1 MAGKSK
7 PKKKYS
13 PNNSTRLTQG
23 VNPEDDHVLG
33 IHEAPITL
41 VEYGSY
47 FSSASHVA
55 HEVITNLRDQFGDQ
69 LLYVYRHLPLPGH
82 EGAKKAAILAEY
94 ASETTNNFW
103 DVHEALMDR
112 ESKGEVD
119 IEKVAKDFDL
129 PMPDTV
135 DNAEQEIARRRVE
148 DDIHGAQESG
158 ALLAPTFYINGR
170 MYEGSWDESSLS
182 EAMKG
187 MTGYR
192 VKTAALDFVRW
203 GPSAGAALILMVI
216 IALAWANLESYGAQ
230 FLNFWEKPLGFR
242 AGEFSFDLPLIRWI
256 NDGLLAIF
264 FLVVGLEVKREFTVG
279 RLTKPRAAGLPLA
292 GSFGGVVIPALIY
305 LLIVPFGALSIG
317 WGTTISTDTAF
328 AIAII
333 AFMGNRVP
341 VELRVFLTVCAIVDD
356 LISILV
362 VAIFYTD
369 EINISYLVAAG
380 VVTVIL
386 MMINQWRIYR
396 LVPYVIL
403 GLLLWFFLH
412 EGGIHATLAGVILA
426 LCIPTRPPVNFK
438 SLNAQ
443 IQRIYKAET
452 HFGADR
458 LLERGPSKRSIEML
472 NILHERIE
480 SPAAKVLHAVEPWS
494 TYFVL
499 PIFALANSG
508 VIITMDVFTT
518 DLQLMMAIF
527 FGLVVGKP
535 VGIFLFSWLV
545 VRLNI
550 ADKPAS
556 YNWRQLFGAGALAGI
571 GFTMSLFI
579 ASEAFP
585 IPTDFAA
592 AKIAIF
598 IASIVAGILGA
609 VILWKKVALTVQS
622 A

>member
-1 MAGKSK
+1 MDGKSK
-7 PKKKYS
+7 PKQKYS
-13 PNNSTRLTQG
+13 PNNKTRLIQS
-23 VNPEDDHVLG
+23 VNPDDDHVLG
-33 IHEAPITL
+33 NPEAPITL

-69 LLYVYRHLPLPGH
+69 LRYVYRHLPLPGH
-82 EGAKKAAILAEY
+82 ERAKKAAILVEY
-94 ASETTNNFW
+94 AAETTNNFW

-135 DNAEQEIARRRVE
+135 SNGKLEIARRRVE
-148 DDIHGAQESG
+148 EDIYGAQQSG
-158 ALLAPTFYINGR
+158 ALLAPTFYINDR
-170 MYEGSWDESSLS
+170 LYEGPWDESSLS

-187 MTGYR
+187 STGYR
-192 VKTAALDFVRW
+192 VKIAALDFGRW
-203 GPSAGAALILMVI
+203 GPSAGIALLLMVI
-216 IALAWANLESYGAQ
+216 IALVWANMESYGAQ
-230 FLNFWEKPLGFR
+230 FLDFWERPLGFR

-256 NDGLLAIF
+256 NDGLLSIF

-292 GSFGGVVIPALIY
+292 GSFGGVVVPALIY
-305 LLIVPFGALSIG
+305 LLIVPFGPLSIG

-356 LISILV
+356 LISIMV

-369 EINISYLVAAG
+369 EINISYLLAAG
-380 VVTVIL
+380 VVTALL
-386 MMINQWRIYR
+386 MIINKWRIYR
-396 LVPYVIL
+396 LVPYVVL

-472 NILHERIE
+472 NILHDRIE
-480 SPAAKVLHAVEPWS
+480 SPASKVLHTVEPWS

-508 VIITMDVFTT
+508 VIITMDVFRT

-535 VGIFLFSWLV
+535 VGIYLFSWLA
-545 VRLNI
+545 VRFNI

-598 IASIVAGILGA
+598 IASIVAGISGSI
-609 VILWKKVALTVQS
+609 ILWKKAVFTVPK
-622 A
+622 

>member
-1 MAGKSK
+1 MAKKNK
-7 PKKKYS
+7 PAINENQTKF
-13 PNNSTRLTQG
+13 NRLTQP
-23 VNPEDDHVLG
+23 VNKEDHLLG
-33 IHEAPITL
+33 NPKAEITL

-47 FSSASHVA
+47 FSSASHVV
-55 HEVITNLRDQFGDQ
+55 HEVITNLLDQFGDQ
-69 LLYVYRHLPLPGH
+69 LRYVYRHLPLPGH
-82 EGAKKAAILAEY
+82 ERAKKAAIMVEY
-94 ASETTNNFW
+94 AAETTNNFW

-135 DNAEQEIARRRVE
+135 NNVELEIARRRVE
-148 DDIHGAQESG
+148 NDIHGAQESG
-158 ALLAPTFYINGR
+158 ALLAPTFYINDR
-170 MYEGSWDESSLS
+170 LYEGPWDESSLS

-187 MTGYR
+187 STGYR

-203 GPSAGAALILMVI
+203 GPSAGIALLVMVI
-216 IALAWANLESYGAQ
+216 IALTWANLESYGAQ

-256 NDGLLAIF
+256 NDGLLSIF

-292 GSFGGVVIPALIY
+292 GSFGGVVVPALIY
-305 LLIVPFGALSIG
+305 LLIVPFGPLSIG

-369 EINISYLVAAG
+369 EINMWYLVAAG

-386 MMINQWRIYR
+386 MILNKWRIYR
-396 LVPYVIL
+396 LVPYIIL

-426 LCIPTRPPVNFK
+426 LCVPTRPPVNFK
-438 SLNAQ
+438 LLNAQ
-443 IQRIYKAET
+443 IQRIFKAET

-472 NILHERIE
+472 NTLHDRLE
-480 SPAAKVLHAVEPWS
+480 SPASKVLHTVEPWS
-494 TYFVL
+494 SYFVL

-508 VIITMDVFTT
+508 VIITMEVFRT

-535 VGIFLFSWLV
+535 VGIFLFSLLA

-550 ADKPAS
+550 ADKPAA

-585 IPTDFAA
+585 VPTDFAA

-609 VILWKKVALTVQS
+609 IILWKKAVNPEPLS
-622 A
+622 S

>member
-1 MAGKSK
+1 MAEKNKS
-7 PKKKYS
+7 PKQF
-13 PNNSTRLTQG
+13 PLNNATRLRQP

-33 IHEAPITL
+33 NPEAPITL

-69 LLYVYRHLPLPGH
+69 LRYVYRHLPLPGH
-82 EGAKKAAILAEY
+82 ERAKKAAILAEY
-94 ASETTNNFW
+94 AAETTNNFW
-103 DVHEALMDR
+103 DVHEELMDR

-119 IEKVAKDFDL
+119 IEKLAKDFNL

-135 DNAEQEIARRRVE
+135 DNVELETARRRVE
-148 DDIHGAQESG
+148 NDIHSGQESG
-158 ALLAPTFYINGR
+158 ALLAPTFYINDR
-170 MYEGSWDESSLS
+170 LYEGSWDESSLS
-182 EAMKG
+182 EALKG
-187 MTGYR
+187 STGYR
-192 VKTAALDFVRW
+192 VKIAALDFVRW
-203 GPSAGAALILMVI
+203 GPSAGIALLAMVI
-216 IALAWANLESYGAQ
+216 IALVWANLESYGAQ
-230 FLNFWEKPLGFR
+230 FVHFWEKPFGFR
-242 AGEFSFDLPLIRWI
+242 AGGFSFDLPLISWI
-256 NDGLLAIF
+256 NDGLLSVF

-279 RLTKPRAAGLPLA
+279 RLAKPRAAGLPIV
-292 GSFGGVVIPALIY
+292 GSIGGVVTPALIY
-305 LLIVPFGALSIG
+305 LLIVPLGTLSKG

-362 VAIFYTD
+362 VAIFYTE
-369 EINISYLVAAG
+369 EIKIPYLVAAG
-380 VVTVIL
+380 VVTIIL
-386 MMINQWRIYR
+386 MIINKWRVYR

-443 IQRIYKAET
+443 VQRIYRAET

-458 LLERGPSKRSIEML
+458 LLERGPSRRSIEML
-472 NILHERIE
+472 NTIHDRLE
-480 SPAAKVLHAVEPWS
+480 SPASKVLHVVEPWS
-494 TYFVL
+494 SYFVL

-508 VIITMDVFTT
+508 VLITLDVFRT

-535 VGIFLFSWLV
+535 VGIFLFSRLA

-550 ADKPAS
+550 AEKPVA
-556 YNWRQLFGAGALAGI
+556 YNWRQLFGAGVLAGI

-585 IPTDFAA
+585 KPTDFAA

-598 IASIVAGILGA
+598 IASIVAGISGTI
-609 VILWKKVALTVQS
+609 ILWKKVVFTGPK
-622 A
+622 